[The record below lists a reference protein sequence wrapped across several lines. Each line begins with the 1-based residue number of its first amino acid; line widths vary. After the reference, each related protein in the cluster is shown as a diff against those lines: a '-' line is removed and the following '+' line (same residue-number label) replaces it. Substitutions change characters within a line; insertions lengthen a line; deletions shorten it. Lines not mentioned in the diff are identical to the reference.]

1 ARSSFSYTIPCS
13 TPTALNAGGV
23 TNNSAN
29 ISFTGAGTAFI
40 VEYGAVGF
48 TPGTDANPG
57 VGGTIVTGGSSPI
70 SLTGLSGNT
79 AYDVYV
85 RQDCTGDAN
94 GFSLNSS
101 KATFTTLCVPAGDEI
116 AYGNGS
122 WKGYVYTWTGSPSF
136 NTPNYKGY
144 ITENEQFDRDNGAG
158 AIAGLTTNLCPPIP
172 SDSFTVRYK
181 MTKNFPAGYYQFTV
195 GGNDGVRLSIDGGNS
210 WLVNDWIDQS
220 YTTYTSP
227 LVYLNG
233 STNLVLE
240 YYENAGGARSSFSY
254 TIPCSTPTALNAGG
268 VTNNSAN
275 ISFTGAGT
283 AFIVEYGATGFTPG
297 TDANPGV
304 GGTIVTGGSS
314 PISLTGLS
322 GNTAYDVY
330 VRQDCT
336 ISGNG
341 YSANSTK
348 TTFTTLCGLISTYP
362 FTEGFNAASLP
373 ACWSAYEGAQGASEH
388 WQPVTADATH
398 GAGTSAEGSHF
409 LLMNYYDAVL
419 SYNPYYLK
427 SIPFDLGATAKK
439 VKFDIWMGKNS
450 GTDNLK
456 FEISTNN
463 GVSWTTLRTY
473 SANPVN
479 YSSNTPWDSK
489 TIDLTAYTNQT
500 VLFRLNATSN
510 YGSGYCNIGF
520 DNFIIEAIPAC
531 NEPVDLIANSITQN
545 TASISF
551 TGAGSAFIVEYGP
564 VGFTP
569 GTDSTA
575 GVGGTLITG
584 SASPIA
590 ISGLTG
596 NTSYDVYVRQD
607 CTGGGNGYSTNS
619 SKATFTTLCGINST
633 YPYTEGFNTPG
644 VIPACWSVYEGVQ
657 GSGVQWQS
665 GALTGYSQ
673 YDIRYPAEG
682 AGFMFFYAYYY
693 NPNNAPYYLQSPI
706 FNLGSSSKRARFALW
721 MGAGVEADA
730 LKFQISTDSGSTWTS
745 LASYSANPSHNSPNA
760 PWDSKTVDLSA
771 YTNQSVLF
779 RLSVTSGTILNY
791 RFIGFDNFII
801 EDKPLQAPQVV
812 SVDSI
817 TKTTASVSFTEVGC
831 TYIVEYGLAGFTPGT
846 DSTAGVGGTIIT
858 TNSSPIAITGLTANT
873 AYDVYVRRDCSATGR
888 GFSINSNK
896 VSFTTKCNT
905 VTDFSENFDASLPQ
919 CWAQVGSN
927 SVDVSNNRLRMM
939 SYNSKAVV
947 RMPEVSNADA
957 GTHRLKFSTKKS
969 GGQTGNI
976 QVGYLTNQDDPN
988 TFVQLGNDYIPT
1000 KSSNSSD
1007 YDNFILSP
1015 VITPPGI
1022 TTLAFRESTG
1032 NNGYIILIDNV
1043 KYETIPN
1050 CLEATDIVANTITN
1064 NTAIIHFTGTG
1075 SAFVVEYGATGFTP
1089 GTNNNA
1095 AVGGT
1100 IVTGG
1105 NSPIAITG
1113 LTANTTYDVY
1123 VRQNCTNSGN
1133 GYSANSIKATFTT
1146 LCDAA
1151 NVPYILDIPF
1161 VDQYTLPNCTYNQ
1174 TLFQGTGPD
1183 RDSRW
1188 LIETP
1193 PSGNALYYQYYEDS
1207 VNTWF
1212 YTNGINLTAGSNYI
1226 INYMYAKQSGAI
1238 QKLKIAYG
1246 ILPNNT
1252 AMITQLADHS
1262 ITANFGYSSNSV
1274 SFTPQVTGVYY
1285 FGFNLYTGSNTGGTS
1300 NKVRIKNISIDEVGQ
1315 NKWTGTTD
1323 TDWNKGSNWSLGTM
1337 PTPSS
1342 NVVIP
1347 NTINK
1352 PVIGVNF
1359 PLIREAKNITIQTGS
1374 NLTITNESSLLV
1386 YGNIANN
1393 GTIIADS
1400 GTIAFVG
1407 TTLQTFNT
1415 GNTDIA
1421 IKGLGMDN
1429 AVGLTLSGTGK
1440 LNVTS
1445 ELYTYRQGVF
1455 TTNNLL
1461 VLKSNENRTAILQSM
1476 FSLPTFVG
1484 NVTVERYIPAKAS
1497 RKWSFLASPINQTL
1511 QDSWQQQIH
1520 ITGAGTGGTV
1530 CPALTSHSNGF
1541 DATSTNAP
1549 SAYTYDASQTT
1560 GSRWQAVTNTNA
1572 TNIGQ
1577 GKAFRVNVRGSRSL
1591 GCDLL
1596 NGVNMV
1602 PNAVTLSS
1610 SGTLS
1615 TANKNFGTFSITY
1628 PNNGIN
1634 NWVLIGNPYP
1644 ANVSFSDLLSDLGN
1658 SNAIDSVYA
1667 VYIPSNNAGV
1677 YSYWSNVDGVFTGGT
1692 GYNNDNGNL
1701 IASGQAVFVKSKNVG
1716 NITLNF
1722 NEDLKYYTFSEEDLG
1737 YFRNNRRTI
1746 NEKVKVSYGTI
1757 DKKIDEIVVRY
1768 DNNVTISNTALGKL
1782 DIPSMNYGT
1791 YITSLKGT
1799 THTAVQTR
1807 SLSTLSTDEVWLNI
1821 GATQSGNY
1829 TFNFSD
1835 YENFTGADIYLV
1847 DHLAKIT
1854 QDVKA
1859 NPDYV
1864 FSVDVNN
1871 AATKGSNRFS
1881 IVFTKRIVEPSIV
1894 NNNIK
1899 MYPNPANKQ
1908 VTLLLPQIADINYN
1922 IKVTDMAGKIIL
1934 QQSRAG
1940 GYKQLNIEK
1949 LSTGTYIVEIIDSK
1963 GNRTTEKLIKN

>member
-1 ARSSFSYTIPCS
+1 MKRFLLLLICCSVFFTVNSQTTVIIGNQGYQVAGTGPLSYNSYARFQTIYTAAELSAAGMVANSEITDIAFFILSSSNVPIKDYTIRMGHTTATNFSSPLSVPLTTVRNPADYTPIRNPSDATWDTSLNLDNHFIWNGYDNIGIDICSGSSILAYNNTVALYPYTKGHRSENTSCQYLPFDTYNYRPAIQLTFITCTTPTALSIGAITATSASASFTSVGTAFIVEYGAAGFTPGTDSTAGVGGTVVTGSASPIALTGLTGSTTYDVYVRQNCTNSGAGYSNNSIKATFTTLCMPGGDEVTYGSGTWEGYVYTWTGSPSFNSPNYKGNITESEQFDRDNGAGAIAGLTTNLCSPIPSDGYTVRYKMTKNFPAGYYKFTVGGDDGVRLSIDGGSTWLVNVWNVQSYTIYSSPTVFLNGSTNLVLEYYENAGDSRISFSYTIPCS
-13 TPTALNAGGV
+13 TPTALSAGGV

-29 ISFTGAGTAFI
+29 IGFTSAGTAFI
-40 VEYGAVGF
+40 VEYGATGF
-48 TPGTDANPG
+48 TPGTDNTAG
-57 VGGTIVTGGSSPI
+57 VGGTVVTGSASPI
-70 SLTGLSGNT
+70 AITGLSGNT

-85 RQDCTGDAN
+85 RQDCTGGGN
-94 GFSLNSS
+94 GYSLNSS
-101 KATFTTLCVPAGDEI
+101 KATFTTLCSPQGDEVS
-116 AYGNGS
+116 YGNNS

-283 AFIVEYGATGFTPG
+283 AFIVEYGAAGFTPG
-297 TDANPGV
+297 TNNTAGV
-304 GGTIVTGGSS
+304 GGTIVTG
-314 PISLTGLS
+314 
-322 GNTAYDVY
+322 N
-330 VRQDCT
+330 
-336 ISGNG
+336 
-341 YSANSTK
+341 
-348 TTFTTLCGLISTYP
+348 
-362 FTEGFNAASLP
+362 
-373 ACWSAYEGAQGASEH
+373 
-388 WQPVTADATH
+388 
-398 GAGTSAEGSHF
+398 
-409 LLMNYYDAVL
+409 
-419 SYNPYYLK
+419 
-427 SIPFDLGATAKK
+427 
-439 VKFDIWMGKNS
+439 
-450 GTDNLK
+450 
-456 FEISTNN
+456 
-463 GVSWTTLRTY
+463 
-473 SANPVN
+473 
-479 YSSNTPWDSK
+479 
-489 TIDLTAYTNQT
+489 
-500 VLFRLNATSN
+500 
-510 YGSGYCNIGF
+510 
-520 DNFIIEAIPAC
+520 
-531 NEPVDLIANSITQN
+531 
-545 TASISF
+545 
-551 TGAGSAFIVEYGP
+551 
-564 VGFTP
+564 
-569 GTDSTA
+569 
-575 GVGGTLITG
+575 
-584 SASPIA
+584 ASPI
-590 ISGLTG
+590 
-596 NTSYDVYVRQD
+596 
-607 CTGGGNGYSTNS
+607 
-619 SKATFTTLCGINST
+619 
-633 YPYTEGFNTPG
+633 
-644 VIPACWSVYEGVQ
+644 
-657 GSGVQWQS
+657 
-665 GALTGYSQ
+665 
-673 YDIRYPAEG
+673 
-682 AGFMFFYAYYY
+682 
-693 NPNNAPYYLQSPI
+693 
-706 FNLGSSSKRARFALW
+706 NL
-721 MGAGVEADA
+721 
-730 LKFQISTDSGSTWTS
+730 
-745 LASYSANPSHNSPNA
+745 
-760 PWDSKTVDLSA
+760 
-771 YTNQSVLF
+771 
-779 RLSVTSGTILNY
+779 
-791 RFIGFDNFII
+791 
-801 EDKPLQAPQVV
+801 
-812 SVDSI
+812 
-817 TKTTASVSFTEVGC
+817 
-831 TYIVEYGLAGFTPGT
+831 
-846 DSTAGVGGTIIT
+846 
-858 TNSSPIAITGLTANT
+858 
-873 AYDVYVRRDCSATGR
+873 
-888 GFSINSNK
+888 
-896 VSFTTKCNT
+896 
-905 VTDFSENFDASLPQ
+905 
-919 CWAQVGSN
+919 
-927 SVDVSNNRLRMM
+927 
-939 SYNSKAVV
+939 
-947 RMPEVSNADA
+947 
-957 GTHRLKFSTKKS
+957 
-969 GGQTGNI
+969 
-976 QVGYLTNQDDPN
+976 
-988 TFVQLGNDYIPT
+988 
-1000 KSSNSSD
+1000 
-1007 YDNFILSP
+1007 
-1015 VITPPGI
+1015 
-1022 TTLAFRESTG
+1022 
-1032 NNGYIILIDNV
+1032 
-1043 KYETIPN
+1043 
-1050 CLEATDIVANTITN
+1050 
-1064 NTAIIHFTGTG
+1064 
-1075 SAFVVEYGATGFTP
+1075 
-1089 GTNNNA
+1089 
-1095 AVGGT
+1095 
-1100 IVTGG
+1100 
-1105 NSPIAITG
+1105 TG

-1123 VRQNCTNSGN
+1123 VRHDCGN
-1133 GYSANSIKATFTT
+1133 GIYTLNSIKTTFTTLCDTLNVPYTQNFESATVPALPACTSQENLGTGNNWVTVSNPGSGFTSNTLIYQENSNIANVWFYTQGINLTAGTYYTISYRYGSQGIYYPEKLKVAYGTSPSNGAMTNTLADHPNIVQQYQFNSITFTPPSSGVYYFGFKAYSNHLVSKDLYVDDIVVDAIPGCSTPTALSAGSITYSAASISFTGANSDNIVEYGAAGFTPGTNNTAGVGGTIVTGNASPINLTGLTANTTYDVYVRHDCGNGIYTLNSIKTTFTT
-1146 LCDAA
+1146 LCDAT
-1151 NVPYILDIPF
+1151 NVPYTQNFESATVPVLPGCTVQEQVGSGNLWTTVSNPGNGF
-1161 VDQYTLPNCTYNQ
+1161 TSKALKYAYKVGNAANVWFYTQGVNLTVGTYYTISYRYGNNSMLVIEKLKVAYGTSPSNGAMTNPLADHPNINQ
-1174 TLFQGTGPD
+1174 ATAQSNTVTF
-1183 RDSRW
+1183 
-1188 LIETP
+1188 TP
-1193 PSGNALYYQYYEDS
+1193 PS
-1207 VNTWF
+1207 
-1212 YTNGINLTAGSNYI
+1212 
-1226 INYMYAKQSGAI
+1226 
-1238 QKLKIAYG
+1238 
-1246 ILPNNT
+1246 
-1252 AMITQLADHS
+1252 
-1262 ITANFGYSSNSV
+1262 
-1274 SFTPQVTGVYY
+1274 TGVYY
-1285 FGFNLYTGSNTGGTS
+1285 FGFKAYSDADRWNLY
-1300 NKVRIKNISIDEVGQ
+1300 VDDIVVDVAPWI
-1315 NKWTGTTD
+1315 WTGTTD
-1323 TDWNKGSNWSLGTM
+1323 TDWNKGTNWNRGII
-1337 PTPSS
+1337 PTPTS
-1342 NVVIP
+1342 NVIIP
-1347 NTINK
+1347 NVANK
-1352 PVIGVNF
+1352 PVVGVTIS
-1359 PLIREAKNITIQTGS
+1359 LIREAKNITIETGS
-1374 NLTITNESSLLV
+1374 SLTIKNESSLLV
-1386 YGNIANN
+1386 YGNFTNN
-1393 GTIIADS
+1393 GIIIADT

-1415 GNTDIA
+1415 GNTDIT